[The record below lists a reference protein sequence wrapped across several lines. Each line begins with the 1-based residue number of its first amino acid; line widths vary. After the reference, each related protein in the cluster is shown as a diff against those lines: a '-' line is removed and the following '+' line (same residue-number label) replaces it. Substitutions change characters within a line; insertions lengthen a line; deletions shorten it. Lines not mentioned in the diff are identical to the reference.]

1 MQDLGIKTCRGQR
14 YRYQTP
20 LNLLIYKGS
29 FGKVRVTDSMDSNR
43 QLRACHRFYVTDL
56 TGNYVRVTDSYVT
69 RKHEFTKAR
78 KHD

>member
-20 LNLLIYKGS
+20 LNLLIYKS
-29 FGKVRVTDSMDSNR
+29 PFGNYVRVTDSMSPI
-43 QLRACHRFYVTDL
+43 L